1 MSEGA
6 LRAPYR
12 KSSYQD
18 TYSYAEVEEEKRRKV
33 RKGTRGRNRRR
44 VRSTKTRRV
53 RRRRCRKEGVVDSKM
68 KIKILGYL
76 KRGVRPKIRKKARE
90 WRRRKG

>member
-1 MSEGA
+1 
-6 LRAPYR
+6 
-12 KSSYQD
+12 
-18 TYSYAEVEEEKRRKV
+18 
-33 RKGTRGRNRRR
+33 
-44 VRSTKTRRV
+44 V